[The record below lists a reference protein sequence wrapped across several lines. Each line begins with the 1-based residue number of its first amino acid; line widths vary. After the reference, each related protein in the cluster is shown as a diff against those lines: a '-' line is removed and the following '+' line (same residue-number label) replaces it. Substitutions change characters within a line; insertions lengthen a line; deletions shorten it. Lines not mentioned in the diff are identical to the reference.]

1 MVTDDEGVL
10 GAGEGVVDSVGDD
23 VVRVVEG

>member
-1 MVTDDEGVL
+1 MVTVEDGVL
-10 GAGEGVVDSVGDD
+10 GAGEGVVNSVVDD